1 MKKISLVSIASLIF
15 LSLCSLVGWAFRY
28 VSFNDAVAYVVIGLV
43 ICVLSGIILFVLR
56 KKSSII
62 YLIFYLINAF
72 ALGLCIRGWY
82 IYRGFDNPLWMML
95 LISLISTLY
104 LWVFYLLLFVPIFNI
119 NYTAFTII
127 FMILSI
133 IVYVLVVI
141 FTKTTFVSTYGWYM
155 IIEIAFIFA
164 LSIKNDDNKQ
174 LFKYVVISTYS
185 VIVVAIF
192 MLLIML
198 SGDGID
204 LSFDGIGVS
213 DLSSSR
219 EKRRK
224 QVS

>member
-1 MKKISLVSIASLIF
+1 MKKISLVSLASLIF

-28 VSFNDAVAYVVIGLV
+28 VSFNDAAAYVVIGLV
-43 ICVLSGIILFVLR
+43 ICLISGIILFVLR
-56 KKSSII
+56 KKSSIF
-62 YLIFYLINAF
+62 YLISYLINAF

-82 IYRGFDNPLWMML
+82 IYRGFDNPLWVML
-95 LISLISTLY
+95 LISLISTFY
-104 LWVFYLLLFVPIFNI
+104 LWVFYLLLFVPIFNR

-133 IVYVLVVI
+133 IAYVLVVI

-164 LSIKNDDNKQ
+164 LSIDYYDNEE
-174 LFKYVVISTYS
+174 LFKGVVISTYS
-185 VIVVAIF
+185 VIVVAIL

-204 LSFDGIGVS
+204 LSFDGFGVS
-213 DLSSSR
+213 DLSSPR

-224 QVS
+224 

>member
-28 VSFNDAVAYVVIGLV
+28 VSFNDAVAYVIIGLV

-56 KKSSII
+56 KKGSIF

-104 LWVFYLLLFVPIFNI
+104 LWVFYLLLFVPLFNRH
-119 NYTAFTII
+119 YTAFTII
-127 FMILSI
+127 FMILSVI
-133 IVYVLVVI
+133 AYVLVVI

-192 MLLIML
+192 MLLIMS

-204 LSFDGIGVS
+204 LSFDGIGVG
-213 DLSSSR
+213 DLTSPR
-219 EKRRK
+219 DKKQK
-224 QVS
+224 QVP

>member
-43 ICVLSGIILFVLR
+43 ICLISGIILFVLR
-56 KKSSII
+56 KKSSI
-62 YLIFYLINAF
+62 FYLISYLLNAF
-72 ALGLCIRGWY
+72 GLGLCIRGWY
-82 IYRGFDNPLWMML
+82 IYRGFDNPLWVML
-95 LISLISTLY
+95 LISLISTFY
-104 LWVFYLLLFVPIFNI
+104 LWVFYLLLFVPIFNR

-133 IVYVLVVI
+133 IAYVLVVI

-185 VIVVAIF
+185 VIVVAIL
-192 MLLIML
+192 MLLIMS

-204 LSFDGIGVS
+204 LSFDGFGVS
-213 DLSSSR
+213 DLSSPR